1 MWTYIYMKLK
11 AILLGD
17 TGVGKS
23 TLLTCIRE
31 TQNAF
36 PTIGVDC
43 VAYKSLQLWD
53 TSGHERFKNIIS
65 TFYSDM
71 HMVIIVYRDMK
82 TLEGVEE
89 IRRSVTLHNK
99 DVNLRWVLLYN
110 GTDESIRLQGDVY
123 CVMYNMAFLSG
134 DFSDKKVCKCLVD
147 NMERYTKNE
156 QKNGWKVEEKC
167 WRYCWFY

>member
-1 MWTYIYMKLK
+1 MKLK

-53 TSGHERFKNIIS
+53 TSGHMRFKSIIS
-65 TFYSDM
+65 SFYSDM
-71 HMVIIVYRDMK
+71 HMVIIVYKDMK
-82 TLEGVEE
+82 TLERVEE
-89 IRRSVTLHNK
+89 IRRSVRRHNK
-99 DVNLRWVLLYN
+99 DVNLRWVLVYN
-110 GTDESIRLQGDVY
+110 GKDKQLSLQGEVY
-123 CVMYNMAFLSG
+123 CLMYNMAFLSG
-134 DFSDKKVCKCLVD
+134 DFLSKSDRERIVD
-147 NMERYTKNE
+147 KIERYTKNE
-156 QKNGWKVEEKC
+156 QKNGWKLEEKC

>member
-1 MWTYIYMKLK
+1 MKLK

-17 TGVGKS
+17 SGVGKS

-31 TQNAF
+31 TQNTF

-71 HMVIIVYRDMK
+71 HMVIIVYRDME
-82 TLEGVEE
+82 TLERVED

-156 QKNGWKVEEKC
+156 QRNGWKVEEKC